1 MTSPIAATLLRAAEL
16 TAAGQPEAAIALLEP
31 LVEEYPGHSEAWCR
45 LAAAQLDAG
54 GPEASLDSAKRAMR
68 LGERSWAHRLASL
81 ALLEL
86 GRDDEAVV
94 SAREA
99 VRRDPG
105 DWRCQVTL
113 AQAAAVTEPGEARAA
128 AQEAIRLAP
137 EQPRTHEILAEIS
150 QTPQRKT
157 PQRQPRRP
165 IRSTRRA
172 GFGRVA
178 VISWWLLVRRLA
190 LWLGLGSFVL
200 LLAGLPTP
208 SSLLAWFGL
217 VLLIFVLGLAGKG
230 WLDLPRGARLRPRQ
244 LWRAQPV
251 LTVAAGLTTA
261 AAALLGTWTL
271 TVALG
276 ARGLQLLVIVL
287 ACSAV
292 PGTLAWL
299 ALRRGL
305 S

>member
-1 MTSPIAATLLRAAEL
+1 MTAPIAATLLRAAEL
-16 TAAGQPEAAIALLEP
+16 TAAGQPEAATALLEP

-54 GPEASLDSAKRAMR
+54 SPEASLDSAKRAMR

-113 AQAAAVTEPGEARAA
+113 AQAAAATAPAEARGA

-137 EQPRTHEILAEIS
+137 EQPRTHEILAEVS
-150 QTPQRKT
+150 QTPQRIT

-165 IRSTRRA
+165 IRGVRRA

-178 VISWWLLVRRLA
+178 VITWWLLVRRLA
-190 LWLGLGSFVL
+190 IWL
-200 LLAGLPTP
+200 
-208 SSLLAWFGL
+208 
-217 VLLIFVLGLAGKG
+217 
-230 WLDLPRGARLRPRQ
+230 
-244 LWRAQPV
+244 
-251 LTVAAGLTTA
+251 
-261 AAALLGTWTL
+261 
-271 TVALG
+271 
-276 ARGLQLLVIVL
+276 
-287 ACSAV
+287 
-292 PGTLAWL
+292 
-299 ALRRGL
+299 
-305 S
+305 